1 MIVLDNE
8 KDIFIKKMLKE
19 DELISKKAEDIFN
32 NFLEG
37 EMKIKDEKVVNI
49 EESKD
54 KKSNRKKILSMVAT
68 LVIVFLGA
76 NVYAVTKGYNNI
88 FFMIKDL
95 STKTISEKDEILKD
109 QDTTISYE
117 PIEIAKGIKVQFNKF
132 VVKDNKA
139 KLIMSVEQDE
149 GTVSNKIRQVEVING
164 DDNSQLVTVP
174 FENEETKSYTKEI
187 EIGFFNN
194 NINLLK
200 VNINSQKENL
210 ATIQIDLNNREI
222 TILNNS
228 YKEVEKISEIEL
240 KEILSKYAILNLS
253 EEMLDKEFTK
263 EQCINYNL
271 VYLAIEYIYDKEEDA
286 KNIDFTAEKVNKAIK
301 EIAGIEVQ
309 NHLDMKEGLWFYNEK
324 NKRYEYDN
332 GDESISALCLNIT
345 DISYENGVYSVD
357 YQCCYP
363 SENDYLENT
372 IYRLPVYKASL
383 LFKIN
388 EDYEYAKYSIVSNI
402 YDLKVKKET
411 SGNKEE
417 TLSPSNNIENTD
429 TTITENKLVS
439 KEYENLEDIAIEY
452 RYSSKIKNYKDFNY
466 DLDNDG
472 KIDKI
477 TIRKDKNSEY
487 DNYLFEL
494 NGNVFDKNSFLPEIY
509 IVDLD
514 KEDDTLE
521 VVIFDYGPSD
531 DLEYSIYVKQG
542 DKMEKISTFAGSR
555 FVLDSKGN
563 FKVKTILTAGITPDV
578 YDLVYNF
585 SNNEITS
592 KDNDF
597 DQEEEYLAENYYIT
611 RDLDNLAERYY
622 ESIDNLETVDI
633 KELGN
638 KDYFKIKS
646 FIDDT
651 KAIVEYKGDEYYL
664 FSHQRNLSD

>member
-109 QDTTISYE
+109 QD
-117 PIEIAKGIKVQFNKF
+117 
-132 VVKDNKA
+132 
-139 KLIMSVEQDE
+139 
-149 GTVSNKIRQVEVING
+149 
-164 DDNSQLVTVP
+164 P

-363 SENDYLENT
+363 SENDYLE
-372 IYRLPVYKASL
+372 IQYIGYQYIKLHFY
-383 LFKIN
+383 
-388 EDYEYAKYSIVSNI
+388 
-402 YDLKVKKET
+402 LK
-411 SGNKEE
+411 
-417 TLSPSNNIENTD
+417 
-429 TTITENKLVS
+429 
-439 KEYENLEDIAIEY
+439 
-452 RYSSKIKNYKDFNY
+452 
-466 DLDNDG
+466 
-472 KIDKI
+472 
-477 TIRKDKNSEY
+477 
-487 DNYLFEL
+487 
-494 NGNVFDKNSFLPEIY
+494 
-509 IVDLD
+509 
-514 KEDDTLE
+514 
-521 VVIFDYGPSD
+521 
-531 DLEYSIYVKQG
+531 
-542 DKMEKISTFAGSR
+542 
-555 FVLDSKGN
+555 
-563 FKVKTILTAGITPDV
+563 
-578 YDLVYNF
+578 
-585 SNNEITS
+585 
-592 KDNDF
+592 
-597 DQEEEYLAENYYIT
+597 
-611 RDLDNLAERYY
+611 
-622 ESIDNLETVDI
+622 
-633 KELGN
+633 
-638 KDYFKIKS
+638 
-646 FIDDT
+646 
-651 KAIVEYKGDEYYL
+651 
-664 FSHQRNLSD
+664 

>member
-19 DELISKKAEDIFN
+19 DELISKKADDVFN
-32 NFLEG
+32 NFLED
-37 EMKIKDEKVVNI
+37 EVKMKDEKVVNI
-49 EESKD
+49 QSKD
-54 KKSNRKKILSMVAT
+54 KRINKKRILSMVAT

-95 STKTISEKDEILKD
+95 STKTISEKKEILKD

-117 PIEIAKGIKVQFNKF
+117 PIEIAKGVKVQFNKF

-139 KLIMSVEQDE
+139 KLVMNVDQDE
-149 GTVSNKIRQVEVING
+149 NVVSNKIRQVEVING
-164 DDNSQLVTVP
+164 HDNSQLVTVP
-174 FENEETKSYTKEI
+174 FENEETRSYTKEI

-194 NINLLK
+194 NVNLLR
-200 VNINSQKENL
+200 VDINSQKENL

-228 YKEVEKISEIEL
+228 YKEIEKISEIEL
-240 KEILSKYAILNLS
+240 KETLSQYAILNLS
-253 EEMLDKEFTK
+253 EEMFDKEFTE
-263 EQCINYNL
+263 EQCVNYNL
-271 VYLAIEYIYDKEEDA
+271 VYLAIQYIYEKEEYA
-286 KNIDFTAEKVNKAIK
+286 KNIDFTAEKINKAIK
-301 EIAGIEVQ
+301 EITGIEVQ
-309 NHLDMKEGLWFYNEK
+309 NHLDMREGLWFYNEK
-324 NKRYEYDN
+324 NKKYEYYN

-345 DISYENGVYSVD
+345 DISYENGIYSVD

-372 IYRLPVYKASL
+372 IYKLPVYKSSL
-383 LFKIN
+383 SFKIN

-402 YDLKVKKET
+402 YDLKIKKET
-411 SGNKEE
+411 NGNKEE
-417 TLSPSNNIENTD
+417 TLSQDNNTVNTD
-429 TTITENKLVS
+429 NIITENKIVS
-439 KEYENLEDIAIEY
+439 KEYEKLEDIAIEY
-452 RYSSKIKNYKDFNY
+452 RDSSKIKNYKDFNY
-466 DLDNDG
+466 DIDNDG

-477 TIRKDKNSEY
+477 TIRKDKNSEF

-494 NGNVFDKNSFLPEIY
+494 NGNVFEENSFMPEIY

-531 DLEYSIYVKQG
+531 DLEYSVYAKKG
-542 DKMEKISTFAGSR
+542 DKMEKISTFAGSNL
-555 FVLDSKGN
+555 VLDSKGN
-563 FKVKTILTAGITPDV
+563 FKVKTILTEGITPDV
-578 YDLVYNF
+578 YDLVYSF

-592 KDNDF
+592 KDNEF
-597 DQEEEYLAENYYIT
+597 DKEQEYLAENYYIT
-611 RDLDNLAERYY
+611 KDLNNLIERYY
-622 ESIDNLETVDI
+622 ENIDNLDLVDI

-638 KDYFKIKS
+638 NDYFKIKS

-651 KAIVEYKGDEYYL
+651 KAIVDYNGNEYYL

>member
-240 KEILSKYAILNLS
+240 KDILSKY
-253 EEMLDKEFTK
+253 
-263 EQCINYNL
+263 
-271 VYLAIEYIYDKEEDA
+271 
-286 KNIDFTAEKVNKAIK
+286 
-301 EIAGIEVQ
+301 
-309 NHLDMKEGLWFYNEK
+309 
-324 NKRYEYDN
+324 
-332 GDESISALCLNIT
+332 
-345 DISYENGVYSVD
+345 
-357 YQCCYP
+357 
-363 SENDYLENT
+363 
-372 IYRLPVYKASL
+372 
-383 LFKIN
+383 
-388 EDYEYAKYSIVSNI
+388 
-402 YDLKVKKET
+402 
-411 SGNKEE
+411 
-417 TLSPSNNIENTD
+417 
-429 TTITENKLVS
+429 
-439 KEYENLEDIAIEY
+439 
-452 RYSSKIKNYKDFNY
+452 
-466 DLDNDG
+466 
-472 KIDKI
+472 
-477 TIRKDKNSEY
+477 
-487 DNYLFEL
+487 
-494 NGNVFDKNSFLPEIY
+494 
-509 IVDLD
+509 
-514 KEDDTLE
+514 
-521 VVIFDYGPSD
+521 
-531 DLEYSIYVKQG
+531 
-542 DKMEKISTFAGSR
+542 
-555 FVLDSKGN
+555 
-563 FKVKTILTAGITPDV
+563 
-578 YDLVYNF
+578 
-585 SNNEITS
+585 
-592 KDNDF
+592 
-597 DQEEEYLAENYYIT
+597 
-611 RDLDNLAERYY
+611 
-622 ESIDNLETVDI
+622 
-633 KELGN
+633 
-638 KDYFKIKS
+638 
-646 FIDDT
+646 
-651 KAIVEYKGDEYYL
+651 
-664 FSHQRNLSD
+664 